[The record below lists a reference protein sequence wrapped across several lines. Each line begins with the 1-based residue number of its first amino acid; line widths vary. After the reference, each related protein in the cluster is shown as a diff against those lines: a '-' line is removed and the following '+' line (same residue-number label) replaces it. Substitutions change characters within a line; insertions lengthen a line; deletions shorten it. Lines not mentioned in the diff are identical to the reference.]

1 MVSPLRVGLVALAL
15 AACLTGTV
23 FMAQG
28 SGSVYRGDPQSFRLV
43 AEAPFGKGTQIESDP
58 DVATHG
64 VAYRYG
70 RILFPVLAWMLALGR
85 SGLVPWSL
93 PVVGALSFAAC
104 AAVAATLC
112 RDVSQPC
119 ERGLVVAGVP
129 TLLAATVLVYAEPLA
144 MALMLGVF
152 LTYLRERKGWSAVL
166 AAGLVLSREVLV
178 LALLPIAWSEWR
190 SGHRSRLLLGAATAL
205 GPFAVWASWVRI
217 RVGEWPFLDPSESR
231 RAAVGLPPAA
241 LLQVIR
247 EANGEV
253 SVVVGAVLLACV
265 AGGTVVVGLVVYRR
279 IREDRLLAASAL
291 LLSGS
296 GMLLGAQPYRFPGD
310 GLRVLLPAHVLLAL
324 LWARNHVARQPPGGA
339 SNPGA
344 RSRRHT
350 RSPEAL
356 IGRR

>member
-231 RAAVGLPPAA
+231 RAAVGLPPGGSPSGHPGGERRGIRRGRRRAARVCRGRDCRGRARGLSTHTRRPPSCGVGAAA
-241 LLQVIR
+241 L
-247 EANGEV
+247 G
-253 SVVVGAVLLACV
+253 VGDA
-265 AGGTVVVGLVVYRR
+265 AGCTALPFPRR
-279 IREDRLLAASAL
+279 WPTRASPSTRPPGAA
-291 LLSGS
+291 
-296 GMLLGAQPYRFPGD
+296 LGAKSCRSS
-310 GLRVLLPAHVLLAL
+310 
-324 LWARNHVARQPPGGA
+324 A
-339 SNPGA
+339 SW
-344 RSRRHT
+344 RSVQS
-350 RSPEAL
+350 RSP
-356 IGRR
+356 